1 MSGPGATR
9 RDAGR
14 AEADSAVMHNVLS
27 GTVGGHSVQAGSIHG
42 GVAIHVHEV
51 APSTVPPNSLPP
63 RPPHFVNRSRELAE
77 LDRLRSLSSD
87 GVVPV
92 LVLTGAGGVGKTA
105 VALEWLHRLR
115 AQFVHGQ
122 MYATWAVRR

>member
-1 MSGPGATR
+1 
-9 RDAGR
+9 
-14 AEADSAVMHNVLS
+14 MHNVLS
-27 GTVGGHSVQAGSIHG
+27 GMVGGHSVQAGSIHG

-51 APSTVPPNSLPP
+51 APNTVSPNSLPT

-105 VALEWLHRLR
+105 VALE
-115 AQFVHGQ
+115 
-122 MYATWAVRR
+122 